1 MDSEILQQYLEINN
15 QMKEQ
20 IDAFPL
26 FKEVES
32 RVRELQKLV
41 ELQRKMILGEPL
53 VYEPPNAHSPLEAD
67 TLTDRAGESAKID
80 SPVDTDIPDQIDDL
94 EGSES
99 EDDYYSRPIDFKSLF
114 ELSSKLEEE
123 KDEYQDM
130 FKKKKRKNVKV
141 DLEKQSKKGRKES
154 GEMKLEKPKSDYEE
168 LPCELLA
175 NIAKKKESVQKA
187 NVEKQVQKANNIE
200 QPVRE
205 KSTMQAE
212 ALVQKHSV
220 NKADFIVQ
228 DKSIYTAR
236 KADFIVQDKSIY
248 TARNS
253 LLIPSEKVNH
263 FEQYLGQRKFEKIA
277 KDNHKVL
284 DKPTV
289 GQYDF
294 KQDTLSYLKE
304 KSRNMLEKWAQ
315 LTSNEYSND
324 IIMDDEITRTLD
336 TKTQPKI
343 SAYFGTIPRKNTNDK
358 YQSKEKTE
366 SKLLAYLDP
375 PTAMRP
381 IRIKSPIKKQV
392 KEKLMAEPIEIID
405 SDDDPLP
412 TFKKMTK
419 REPQIVTK
427 SYSSKTKD
435 YSNDQ
440 ISKYQSETFGQ
451 SRYYDQDPGTSALE
465 YGDEN
470 IHIRRYSAGEQHM
483 TYQYNRQKSKSPT
496 LSKLKHERNRSR
508 EPAWDYFK
516 KKETK
521 EEEFIEDEPITFIT
535 DLLNVDYEKVEKKEE
550 ALSLLQSYVKAQSI
564 EFKNPVNRVYTKPL
578 ELEFFHEEYECIY
591 CGEQKR
597 LTTDHVIP
605 TTRKGT
611 VKVKSCSTCN
621 SSKGDQNLI
630 EWIEYNRKTGK
641 VSFAPALYQ
650 FLLCTKNHLL
660 LELVIAD
667 ISRFRTF
674 EEKRDYFVKECLP
687 EWNDLLP
694 KDELLF

>member
-1 MDSEILQQYLEINN
+1 MDSEILQQCLEINN

-41 ELQRKMILGEPL
+41 ELQKKMIVG
-53 VYEPPNAHSPLEAD
+53 EPPNAHSPLEAD
-67 TLTDRAGESAKID
+67 TLTDRAGEPAKID
-80 SPVDTDIPDQIDDL
+80 SPIDTDIPDQIDDL

-154 GEMKLEKPKSDYEE
+154 EEMKLEKPKSDYEE

-187 NVEKQVQKANNIE
+187 NVENQVQKASVKNIETIQTPREEPPIQKANNIE
-200 QPVRE
+200 QPARE

-220 NKADFIVQ
+220 N
-228 DKSIYTAR
+228 

-263 FEQYLGQRKFEKIA
+263 FEQYLGQRKFAKIA

-289 GQYDF
+289 GQHDF
-294 KQDTLSYLKE
+294 KQDTVSYLKE
-304 KSRNMLEKWAQ
+304 KSKNMLEKWAQ
-315 LTSNEYSND
+315 KLSSNEYSNG
-324 IIMDDEITRTLD
+324 EITRTLD
-336 TKTQPKI
+336 TKTKPKI

-375 PTAMRP
+375 PAAMRP
-381 IRIKSPIKKQV
+381 TRIKPPIKKQA

-440 ISKYQSETFGQ
+440 FSKHQSETFGQ

-470 IHIRRYSAGEQHM
+470 ILIRRYSAGEQHM
-483 TYQYNRQKSKSPT
+483 IYQYNRQKSKPPT
-496 LSKLKHERNRSR
+496 LSNLKHERNRSR
-508 EPAWDYFK
+508 EPAWGYFK

-521 EEEFIEDEPITFIT
+521 QDEFIEDEPITFIT
-535 DLLNVDYEKVEKKEE
+535 DLLNIDYEKVEKKEE

-564 EFKNPVNRVYTKPL
+564 EFKNPINRVYTKPL
-578 ELEFFHEEYECIY
+578 ELEFFNEEYECIY

-641 VSFAPALYQ
+641 ISLAPTLYQ

-667 ISRFRTF
+667 VSRFRTF